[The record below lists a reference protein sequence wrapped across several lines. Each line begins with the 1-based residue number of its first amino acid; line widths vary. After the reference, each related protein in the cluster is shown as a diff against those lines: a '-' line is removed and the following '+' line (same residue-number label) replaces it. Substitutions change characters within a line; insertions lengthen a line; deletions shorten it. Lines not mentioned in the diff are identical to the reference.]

1 MEIVWSRPAQE
12 TLTTILK
19 YIENNFDS
27 NIALK
32 VYNRINNHVDSLA
45 FFPRVGVLDSRFS
58 SSGIEVRYIINT
70 PNIIHYIIVENTIII
85 VSVLDTRRNPDTIK
99 TMVTDFLKAL

>member
-12 TLTTILK
+12 TLTAILK

-32 VYNRINNHVDSLA
+32 VI
-45 FFPRVGVLDSRFS
+45 
-58 SSGIEVRYIINT
+58 IEST
-70 PNIIHYIIVENTIII
+70 
-85 VSVLDTRRNPDTIK
+85 
-99 TMVTDFLKAL
+99 TMWIP

>member
-12 TLTTILK
+12 TLTAILK

-45 FFPRVGVLDSRFS
+45 FFPQIDVLDSRFS
-58 SSGIEVRYIINT
+58 SSGIEVHYITILLTLYII
-70 PNIIHYIIVENTIII
+70 
-85 VSVLDTRRNPDTIK
+85 
-99 TMVTDFLKAL
+99 